1 MDQMHLPEITITARN
16 LSRLDLL
23 PGLIVA
29 YRTPV
34 REALARELRRARI
47 VSARQLPP
55 DTVTMHST
63 VRYQCGATE
72 TTRTATLVYPG
83 EEERAEG
90 KISVLSP
97 VGSALIG
104 LSAGQSIDYDDID
117 GNEKTLTVLEVL
129 FQPEAD
135 SRASAP
141 RSAGRGDFE
150 GRERALEGHFRR
162 VSSLKSEDQ

>member
-1 MDQMHLPEITITARN
+1 MDPMRLPAITITARN
-16 LSRLDLL
+16 LSRLDQL
-23 PGLIVA
+23 PGFIVA

-47 VSARQLPP
+47 VSAHQLPP
-55 DTVTMHST
+55 DTVTMNST

-72 TTRTATLVYPG
+72 TARTATLVYPG
-83 EEERAEG
+83 DEERAEG

-117 GNEKTLTVLEVL
+117 GNQKTVTVLEVL
-129 FQPEAD
+129 FQPEAN
-135 SRASAP
+135 SRARP
-141 RSAGRGDFE
+141 IRSAEGDFE
-150 GRERALEGHFRR
+150 GG
-162 VSSLKSEDQ
+162 